1 MPVRPVDLLK
11 VAPEQVGLYEAIIIA
26 AQRARQINQEIRI
39 QLNQQLETLAQL
51 TTTIEAEEEVDTG
64 ANPDQLRISLEFE
77 KGPKATELAMD
88 ELRSGQIS
96 WRYKEIE
103 APPAPPEA
111 TPEEESE

>member
-1 MPVRPVDLLK
+1 MSVRPVDLQK
-11 VAPEQVGLYEAIIIA
+11 ITPENVGLYEAIVIA

-77 KGPKATELAMD
+77 KGPKATELALEEMQKG
-88 ELRSGQIS
+88 SVA
-96 WRYKEIE
+96 WRYKEAE
-103 APPAPPEA
+103 APPPEA
-111 TPEEESE
+111 AQPEDESE

>member
-1 MPVRPVDLLK
+1 MSVRPVDLVK
-11 VAPEQVGLYEAIIIA
+11 ITPENVGLYEAIIIA

-77 KGPKATELAMD
+77 KGPKATELALEEMQ
-88 ELRSGQIS
+88 RGSVS
-96 WRYKEIE
+96 WRYKEVE
-103 APPAPPEA
+103 APPAEPA
-111 TPEEESE
+111 QPEEEIE

>member
-1 MPVRPVDLLK
+1 MSVRPVDLLK
-11 VAPEQVGLYEAIIIA
+11 VAPENVGLYEAIIIA

-77 KGPKATELAMD
+77 KGPKATELALE
-88 ELRSGQIS
+88 ELQAGDIS
-96 WRYKEIE
+96 WRYKETE
-103 APPAPPEA
+103 APPVEVK
-111 TPEEESE
+111 PEEESE

>member
-1 MPVRPVDLLK
+1 MSVRPVDLLK
-11 VAPEQVGLYEAIIIA
+11 VAPENVGLYEAIIVA

-77 KGPKATELAMD
+77 KSPKAADLAM
-88 ELRSGQIS
+88 EEMRAGKIS
-96 WRYKEIE
+96 WRYKETE
-103 APPAPPEA
+103 APPAEA
-111 TPEEESE
+111 SPEEETE

>member
-1 MPVRPVDLLK
+1 MSVRPVDLVK
-11 VAPEQVGLYEAIIIA
+11 ITPENVGLYEAIIIA

-77 KGPKATELAMD
+77 KGPKATELALEEMQQG
-88 ELRSGQIS
+88 SVA
-96 WRYKEIE
+96 WRYKETE
-103 APPAPPEA
+103 APPAE
-111 TPEEESE
+111 TIQPEEESE